1 MASKIWF
8 TNQHLYLRIEL
19 QIHGNIDLANRQLK
33 SMNWINCFS
42 NFWNTNVKMVYV
54 TRRTN
59 YDKVWGWTVFL
70 FLGFIVT
77 CVFLSSHVYNLKII
91 TAVKTIT
98 YVFSISIHWFW
109 EGYKI
114 TPSLLHICTFFRLSI
129 KWIRIQLN
137 FKSPKA
143 IVWWQPLDKIRTES
157 FFRLHFVFNF
167 ISIMH
172 PWHTQVRAM
181 HQIAVSNVS
190 RILRSY
196 DLVLR

>member
-19 QIHGNIDLANRQLK
+19 QIHGNVDLANRQLK

-91 TAVKTIT
+91 TVVKTIT
-98 YVFSISIHWFW
+98 YSPYPYNDS
-109 EGYKI
+109 EKDLK
-114 TPSLLHICTFFRLSI
+114 SLHLYCTYVHSLVFRLLI
-129 KWIRIQLN
+129 KWIMIQLN

-143 IVWWQPLDKIRTES
+143 IVWWQPSLI
-157 FFRLHFVFNF
+157 
-167 ISIMH
+167 
-172 PWHTQVRAM
+172 HTG
-181 HQIAVSNVS
+181 
-190 RILRSY
+190 L
-196 DLVLR
+196 LPG